1 VTILR
6 YTSRIFLAR
15 FLLCLA
21 GFAALLQL
29 LDLLDN
35 ATEALGRGGLLAV
48 GRYALLRLPSTINQ
62 LVPISVLLGALAT
75 LIGLANHNEIVAMKA
90 SGLSLYRILAAL
102 VPVTAVVAAL
112 HFAMGDQV
120 APRTE
125 RHFQDW
131 WAATP
136 SRGAAKAQGAE
147 PAAPLWMRDH
157 RTLLSVDK
165 VAERG
170 RSLEGLT
177 IFERDAAGNI
187 SGRISAARA
196 EYRNGEW
203 ILRNTHRVTI
213 VDKAVSPAVSSPEF
227 AWQTALRPRD
237 FVALSTPIDTLSTRA
252 LLDIVSG
259 RRPAIA
265 GEAYYETRLQ
275 RKFALPVASL
285 VMLLVAAPAAAGLRR
300 HGNASRGLGLGLAVG
315 FVFLIIDGLAVA
327 AGQAGLFPAALAAW
341 SPTLIFGCIGGTAL
355 IWLEDKG

>member
-1 VTILR
+1 VTLLG

-29 LDLLDN
+29 IDLLDN
-35 ATEALGRGGLLAV
+35 ATEALSRGGLLAV

-75 LIGLANHNEIVAMKA
+75 LIGLANHNEIVAMKS
-90 SGLSLYRILAAL
+90 SGLSLYRILATL

-136 SRGAAKAQGAE
+136 PRGKAQDDE
-147 PAAPLWMRDH
+147 PAASLWMRDQ
-157 RTLLSVDK
+157 RALLSVDK
-165 VAERG
+165 IAEHG
-170 RSLEGLT
+170 RVLEGLT
-177 IFERDAAGNI
+177 IFNRDAAGNI
-187 SGRISAARA
+187 SGRISAGRA
-196 EYRNGEW
+196 EYRNGGW
-203 ILRNTHRVTI
+203 ILLNTYSVTV
-213 VDKAVSPAVSSPEF
+213 VDKVVSPEVSSPEL
-227 AWQTALRPRD
+227 AWQTHLRPRD
-237 FVALSTPIDTLSTRA
+237 FVALSAPTDTLSTRA

-285 VMLLVAAPAAAGLRR
+285 VMLLVAAPAATGMRR
-300 HGNASRGLGLGLAVG
+300 QGNASRGLGWGLAAG

-341 SPTLIFGCIGGTAL
+341 GPTLVFGCIGGTAL